1 MASNSAPLPRVRG
14 FTLIEVVI
22 TLIVVGVLATI
33 GARIMSTAFQT
44 YFAGREIAQ
53 DDAQVRYAL
62 ERMTR
67 ELRTVRSPADLTIS
81 TQNKIKFVDVANTTI
96 SYRLSGTQLQRSQ
109 DNETSFQPLAENINT
124 LTITYLRSDGQTAEL
139 FSGNP
144 LLVYYISAQL
154 RVVSQ
159 GVVDMTYRG
168 TVKPVAF

>member
-1 MASNSAPLPRVRG
+1 MARNSTSLARAGG

-22 TLIVVGVLATI
+22 TLIVLGVLATI

-67 ELRTVRSPADLTIS
+67 ELRGIRSPADLTIS
-81 TQNKIKFVDVANTTI
+81 TLNKIKFVDFSDTTI

-109 DNETSFQPLAENINT
+109 DNEANYQALAENINT
-124 LTITYLRSDGQTAEL
+124 LTITYLRNDGQTAEL

-144 LLVYYISAQL
+144 LLVYYVTVQL

-168 TVKPVAF
+168 TVKPAAF

>member
-1 MASNSAPLPRVRG
+1 
-14 FTLIEVVI
+14 
-22 TLIVVGVLATI
+22 
-33 GARIMSTAFQT
+33 
-44 YFAGREIAQ
+44 
-53 DDAQVRYAL
+53 
-62 ERMTR
+62 
-67 ELRTVRSPADLTIS
+67 
-81 TQNKIKFVDVANTTI
+81 
-96 SYRLSGTQLQRSQ
+96 LQRSQ

-159 GVVDMTYRG
+159 GVVDLTYRG

>member
-1 MASNSAPLPRVRG
+1 MVRNSSPLSRLG
-14 FTLIEVVI
+14 AFTLIEVVI

-67 ELRTVRSPADLTIS
+67 ELRGARSPADLTIS
-81 TQNKIKFVDVANTTI
+81 TQNKIKFVDFSDTTI

-109 DNETSFQPLAENINT
+109 DNEANYQPLAENINA
-124 LTITYLRSDGQTAEL
+124 LTITYLWNDGQTAEP

-144 LLVYYISAQL
+144 LLVYYITVQL

>member
-1 MASNSAPLPRVRG
+1 MVRTSSRLPRTGG
-14 FTLIEVVI
+14 FTLMEVVI
-22 TLIVVGVLATI
+22 TLIVIGVLATI

-81 TQNKIKFVDVANTTI
+81 TQNKIKFVDSASSTV
-96 SYRLSGTQLQRSQ
+96 SYRLIGTQLQRSQ
-109 DNETSFQPLAENINT
+109 DNEATYQPLAENINT
-124 LTITYLRSDGQTAEL
+124 LAITYLRNDGQTAEL

-144 LLVYYISAQL
+144 LLVYYVTVQL

-159 GVVDMTYRG
+159 GVVDMTYRS
-168 TVKPVAF
+168 TIKPVAF

>member
-1 MASNSAPLPRVRG
+1 MVRNSLPLARAGG

-67 ELRTVRSPADLTIS
+67 ELRGVRSPADLTIS
-81 TQNKIKFVDVANTTI
+81 TQNKIKFVDFSDTTI

-109 DNETSFQPLAENINT
+109 DNETSYQPLAENINT
-124 LTITYLRSDGQTAEL
+124 LTITYLRNDGQTAEL

-144 LLVYYISAQL
+144 LLVYYVTVQL

-168 TVKPVAF
+168 TVKPVTF